1 MDTIENP
8 ITGAKISIAKKEFP
22 EKLTWTEAKK
32 NCASLGDGW
41 RLPTIEELREIF
53 LHKNE
58 IDGFKGQYYWSC
70 TEHEDIDL
78 AWCYDFHNK
87 NKADM
92 GKYHR
97 YSVRAVKP
105 L

>member
-8 ITGAKISIAKKEFP
+8 ITGAKVNIAKIEFP

-32 NCASLGDGW
+32 NCATLGDGW

-53 LHKNE
+53 FHKNE
-58 IDGFKGQYYWSC
+58 IDGFNGQCYWSS
-70 TEHEDIDL
+70 TEHEDIYL
-78 AWCYDFHNK
+78 AWCYNFYTK

-92 GKYHR
+92 GKYHK
-97 YSVRAVKP
+97 YSVRAVKT